1 MILKLILFSIW
12 VVDPKYKMV
21 TQSQF
26 RGCPEMMF
34 MQYTH
39 SPWWWWG
46 GGCGGTE
53 QVGWPGLSYIHGV
66 TVAGH
71 TMVECRQIS

>member
-1 MILKLILFSIW
+1 
-12 VVDPKYKMV
+12 
-21 TQSQF
+21 
-26 RGCPEMMF
+26 MMF

-53 QVGWPGLSYIHGV
+53 QVGWPGPGYIHGV

>member
-1 MILKLILFSIW
+1 MGGG
-12 VVDPKYKMV
+12 PKIQNGHPIAV
-21 TQSQF
+21 Q
-26 RGCPEMMF
+26 GLPGNDVLF
-34 MQYTH
+34 MQYMH

-53 QVGWPGLSYIHGV
+53 QVGWRGLGYIHGV

-71 TMVECRQIS
+71 RMVECRQIS